1 MELNERMKKIFLISL
16 LIFGIYSYNL
26 KAVSLSMG
34 FLGQFAVSGASS
46 NKSFPSDFRDFDSGF
61 TFLIG
66 ANQRLIDTLSITVL
80 AEVGYYHDTYDFK
93 HNINGNRRTENY
105 QFDSFLIGAVGRFH
119 FSFFSLG
126 LGGGVKI
133 PISAIYRSDKDRYY
147 LSRGD
152 IKDLFQSSVI
162 PYVKASL
169 DFNIFNYISLGLY
182 VNYDF
187 PMKFQ
192 QNTFMDGIIINKN
205 YMTGFDIGI
214 QFGYFVNFENYNR

>member
-1 MELNERMKKIFLISL
+1 MRKIFLITL

-34 FLGQFAVSGASS
+34 FLGQFAISGAST
-46 NKSFPSDFRDFDSGF
+46 NESFPSDFRDFDSGF
-61 TFLIG
+61 IFLIG
-66 ANQRLIDTLSITVL
+66 ANQRLIDTLSASIL
-80 AEVGYYHDTYDFK
+80 AEVGYYHDAYDFK
-93 HNINGNRRTENY
+93 HNINGNRTTENY
-105 QFDSFLIGAVGRFH
+105 QFDSFLIGAVGKFH

-126 LGGGVKI
+126 IGGGAKI
-133 PISAIYRSDKDRYY
+133 PLSAVYKSDSDRYY
-147 LSRGD
+147 LSHGD

-169 DFNIFNYISLGLY
+169 DFSIFNYISLGLY

-192 QNTFMDGIIINKN
+192 SDTYMDSIIKNKN
-205 YMTGFDIGI
+205 RITGFDIGI
-214 QFGYFVNFENYNR
+214 QFGYFVNFENYNK

>member
-1 MELNERMKKIFLISL
+1 MKKVFLMIL
-16 LIFGIYSYNL
+16 IIFGIYSYNL

-34 FLGQFAVSGASS
+34 FLGQFALSGAST

-61 TFLIG
+61 SFLIG
-66 ANQRLIDTLSITVL
+66 ANQGIVNTISASVL
-80 AEVGYYHDTYDFK
+80 AEIGYYHDSYDFK
-93 HNINGNRRTENY
+93 HNINGSRITENY
-105 QFDSFLIGAVGRFH
+105 QLDSFLIGAVGKFH

-126 LGGGVKI
+126 IGGGVKV
-133 PISAIYRSDKDRYY
+133 PISAVYRKEIDSGKNSYY

-152 IKDLFQSSVI
+152 LQDLFQSAVI

-169 DFNIFNYISLGLY
+169 DFNIFNYILIGLY

-192 QNTFMDGIIINKN
+192 KNTYMDNIIVNKN
-205 YMTGFDIGI
+205 YMTGFDIGL
-214 QFGYFVNFENYNR
+214 QLGYFINFENYSR

>member
-1 MELNERMKKIFLISL
+1 MKKVFLIIL
-16 LIFGIYSYNL
+16 IIFGIYSNNL

-34 FLGQFAVSGASS
+34 IIGQFALSGAST
-46 NKSFPSDFRDFDSGF
+46 NKSFPADFRDFDSGF

-66 ANQRLIDTLSITVL
+66 ANQGIVNTISASVL
-80 AEVGYYHDTYDFK
+80 AEIGYYHDSYDFK
-93 HNINGNRRTENY
+93 HNLDGNRITENY
-105 QFDSFLIGAVGRFH
+105 QLDSFLIGAVGKFH
-119 FSFFSLG
+119 FSFFALG
-126 LGGGVKI
+126 IGGGVKI
-133 PISAIYRSDKDRYY
+133 PISAVYKKEIDSSKNSYY

-152 IKDLFQSSVI
+152 LQDLFQSAVI

-169 DFNIFNYISLGLY
+169 DFNIFNYILIGLY

-192 QNTFMDGIIINKN
+192 RNTYMDNIIVNKN

-214 QFGYFVNFENYNR
+214 QLGYFINFENYRK

>member
-1 MELNERMKKIFLISL
+1 MKKVFLIIL
-16 LIFGIYSYNL
+16 IIFGIYSNNL

-34 FLGQFAVSGASS
+34 IIGQFALSGAST
-46 NKSFPSDFRDFDSGF
+46 NKSFPADFRDFDSGF

-66 ANQRLIDTLSITVL
+66 ANQGIVNTISASVL
-80 AEVGYYHDTYDFK
+80 AEIGYYHDSYDFK
-93 HNINGNRRTENY
+93 HNLDGNRITENY
-105 QFDSFLIGAVGRFH
+105 QLDSFLIGAVGKFH
-119 FSFFSLG
+119 FSFFALG
-126 LGGGVKI
+126 IGGGVKI
-133 PISAIYRSDKDRYY
+133 PISAVYKKEVDSSKSSYY

-152 IKDLFQSSVI
+152 LQDLFQSAVI

-169 DFNIFNYISLGLY
+169 DFNIFNYILIGLY

-192 QNTFMDGIIINKN
+192 RNTYMDNIIVNKN

-214 QFGYFVNFENYNR
+214 QLGYFINFENYRK

>member
-1 MELNERMKKIFLISL
+1 MRKIFLITL

-34 FLGQFAVSGASS
+34 FLGQFAISGAST
-46 NKSFPSDFRDFDSGF
+46 NESFPSDFRDFDSGF

-66 ANQRLIDTLSITVL
+66 ANQRLIDTLSVSIL
-80 AEVGYYHDTYDFK
+80 AEVGYYHDAYDFK
-93 HNINGNRRTENY
+93 HNINGNRMTENY
-105 QFDSFLIGAVGRFH
+105 QFDSFLIGAVGKFH

-126 LGGGVKI
+126 IGGGAKI
-133 PISAIYRSDKDRYY
+133 PLSAVYKSDSDRYY

-169 DFNIFNYISLGLY
+169 DFSIFNYISLGLY

-192 QNTFMDGIIINKN
+192 SDTYMDSIIKNKN
-205 YMTGFDIGI
+205 RITGFDIGI
-214 QFGYFVNFENYNR
+214 QFGYFVNFENYNK